1 MENISR
7 IPRKILEAWSSIRVA
22 FPCMDQTR
30 RKVKKYMFGNIN
42 NNDSGPSLW
51 QQTMDKLGANFRGI
65 EGKMQS
71 LLKKDEKET
80 NSETSSLKF
89 ENNKRNDQIVQV
101 NNQQQQSAPSENMNQ
116 NYDLEEE
123 YRNLRPQ
130 RYFLHARK
138 ILLQFFLVA
147 EDLVARGKSHVI
159 VQGNHVKRDYL
170 EV

>member
-1 MENISR
+1 
-7 IPRKILEAWSSIRVA
+7 
-22 FPCMDQTR
+22 
-30 RKVKKYMFGNIN
+30 
-42 NNDSGPSLW
+42 
-51 QQTMDKLGANFRGI
+51 MDKLGANFRGI

-101 NNQQQQSAPSENMNQ
+101 NNQQQSAAPSENMNHQ

-130 RYFLHARK
+130 R
-138 ILLQFFLVA
+138 
-147 EDLVARGKSHVI
+147 
-159 VQGNHVKRDYL
+159 
-170 EV
+170 

>member
-1 MENISR
+1 
-7 IPRKILEAWSSIRVA
+7 
-22 FPCMDQTR
+22 
-30 RKVKKYMFGNIN
+30 
-42 NNDSGPSLW
+42 
-51 QQTMDKLGANFRGI
+51 MDKLGANFRGI

-101 NNQQQQSAPSENMNQ
+101 NNQQHSAPSENMTQ

-130 RYFLHARK
+130 RYPYENNFLEKIKIFSSRGSRGERKKSRDRTRESREARLPGSITGSEVK
-138 ILLQFFLVA
+138 SDVHEPHVSMLV
-147 EDLVARGKSHVI
+147 
-159 VQGNHVKRDYL
+159 
-170 EV
+170 

>member
-1 MENISR
+1 
-7 IPRKILEAWSSIRVA
+7 
-22 FPCMDQTR
+22 
-30 RKVKKYMFGNIN
+30 
-42 NNDSGPSLW
+42 
-51 QQTMDKLGANFRGI
+51 MDKLGANFRGI

-101 NNQQQQSAPSENMNQ
+101 NNQQQSAPSENMNQ

-130 RYFLHARK
+130 RYFNENFCQK
-138 ILLQFFLVA
+138 IIVFLVA

-159 VQGNHVKRDYL
+159 VQENHVKRDYL

>member
-1 MENISR
+1 
-7 IPRKILEAWSSIRVA
+7 
-22 FPCMDQTR
+22 
-30 RKVKKYMFGNIN
+30 
-42 NNDSGPSLW
+42 
-51 QQTMDKLGANFRGI
+51 MDKLGANFRGI

-101 NNQQQQSAPSENMNQ
+101 NNQQHSAPSENMTQ

-130 RYFLHARK
+130 RYPCENNFLENN
-138 ILLQFFLVA
+138 IFLVA
-147 EDLVARGKSHVI
+147 EDLVVREKNHVI

>member
-1 MENISR
+1 
-7 IPRKILEAWSSIRVA
+7 
-22 FPCMDQTR
+22 
-30 RKVKKYMFGNIN
+30 
-42 NNDSGPSLW
+42 
-51 QQTMDKLGANFRGI
+51 MDKLGANFRGI

-101 NNQQQQSAPSENMNQ
+101 NNQQNSAPSENMNQ

-130 RYFLHARK
+130 RYLFTRSKNINNSFFSSRGSRGERKKSRDRTRESREARLPGSITGSEVK
-138 ILLQFFLVA
+138 SDVHEPHVSMLV
-147 EDLVARGKSHVI
+147 
-159 VQGNHVKRDYL
+159 
-170 EV
+170 

>member
-1 MENISR
+1 
-7 IPRKILEAWSSIRVA
+7 
-22 FPCMDQTR
+22 
-30 RKVKKYMFGNIN
+30 
-42 NNDSGPSLW
+42 
-51 QQTMDKLGANFRGI
+51 MDKLGANFRGI

-101 NNQQQQSAPSENMNQ
+101 NNQQQSAPSENMNQ

-138 ILLQFFLVA
+138 IILQFF
-147 EDLVARGKSHVI
+147 
-159 VQGNHVKRDYL
+159 
-170 EV
+170 

>member
-1 MENISR
+1 MTGS
-7 IPRKILEAWSSIRVA
+7 
-22 FPCMDQTR
+22 
-30 RKVKKYMFGNIN
+30 
-42 NNDSGPSLW
+42 NNDFSGPSLW

-71 LLKKDEKET
+71 LLKKDEKEE

-101 NNQQQQSAPSENMNQ
+101 NNHQQSAPSDNMNQ

-130 RYFLHARK
+130 R
-138 ILLQFFLVA
+138 
-147 EDLVARGKSHVI
+147 
-159 VQGNHVKRDYL
+159 
-170 EV
+170 

>member
-1 MENISR
+1 
-7 IPRKILEAWSSIRVA
+7 
-22 FPCMDQTR
+22 MDQTR
-30 RKVKKYMFGNIN
+30 RKVKNILFYNIFQN
-42 NNDSGPSLW
+42 NNNNSGPSLW

-101 NNQQQQSAPSENMNQ
+101 NNQQHSAPSENQ

-130 RYFLHARK
+130 RYLFTRK
-138 ILLQFFLVA
+138 ILITVFLVA
-147 EDLVARGKSHVI
+147 EDLVVRGKSHVI
-159 VQGNHVKRDYL
+159 VQGSHVKRDYL